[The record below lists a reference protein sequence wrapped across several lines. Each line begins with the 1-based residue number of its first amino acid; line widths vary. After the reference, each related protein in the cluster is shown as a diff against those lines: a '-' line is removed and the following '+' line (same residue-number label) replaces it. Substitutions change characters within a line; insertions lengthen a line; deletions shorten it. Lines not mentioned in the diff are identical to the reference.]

1 MMLQERNITINSINK
16 YIKENILISL
26 TDYKIDIGLED
37 FSLSPPKQESF
48 GDLSSNIALLIS
60 KQIQK
65 NPLKIAEEIKK
76 RMLRQNLNDI
86 EEITATQPGF
96 INFVIK
102 PNYYQNNLKLIIK
115 DKESFGKDFKGKGKS
130 ANVEFVSANPTG
142 PLTVGHGRNA
152 VIGDTVS
159 NILEWHDY
167 NVTREYY
174 YNDAGKQMRT
184 LGQSVES
191 RYFEYV
197 KKPFEFP
204 NDGYQGEY
212 IIEIAKN
219 IANNHGENL
228 VKNDEKFLAEAEKVI
243 FGQIENSLN
252 SLGIKFD
259 TFTNEKSFYESGAIK
274 KLLSQLKSKGLVYEK
289 DDATWYKATGVG
301 AKQDKVYI
309 KSTGEPTYRLPD
321 TAYHKDKIKRGYDV
335 IVDVFGADHTDTYPD
350 VLSALR
356 ALGLKTEHVKILI
369 YQFVTLVKNG
379 EKVKMSTRKADFI
392 TLDDLVNELSV
403 DVIRYFFIM
412 RSMNTHLDFDLNLA
426 KDQSDKNP
434 VFYLQ
439 YAYARICNI
448 IRYGENQ
455 GFKFSEKFDTTL
467 LNESSE
473 IKLLKLMSNFPT
485 VMETALETLEPQTIA
500 IYLQDLASS
509 FHKFYGNCKVI
520 TDDEKLSQSRL
531 GLINGAKIII
541 SIGLSILGVSAPE
554 KM

>member
-1 MMLQERNITINSINK
+1 MMLQERNITISSINK

-243 FGQIENSLN
+243 FEQIENSLN

-289 DDATWYKATGVG
+289 DDATWYKATEVG

-485 VMETALETLEPQTIA
+485 MMETALETLEPQTIA

>member
-1 MMLQERNITINSINK
+1 MMLQERNIIISSITK

-26 TDYKIDIGLED
+26 IDYKIDIGSED

-65 NPLKIAEEIKK
+65 NPLEIAEEIKK
-76 RMLRQNLNDI
+76 TMLHQNLNDI
-86 EEITATQPGF
+86 EGITATKPGF

-102 PNYYQNNLKLIIK
+102 PSYYQNNLKLIIK
-115 DKESFGKDFKGKGKS
+115 NQKNFGKDFKGKGKS

-204 NDGYQGEY
+204 SDGYQGEY

-219 IANNHGENL
+219 IANNYGKSLEQ
-228 VKNDEKFLAEAEKVI
+228 NDEKFLTEAEKVI
-243 FGQIENSLN
+243 FGQIKNSLN

-259 TFTNEKSFYESGAIK
+259 TFTNEKSFYKSGAIK
-274 KLLSQLKSKGLVYEK
+274 KLLSQLKSKELVYQK
-289 DDATWYKATGVG
+289 DDATWYKATKVG

-350 VLSALR
+350 VLSALG
-356 ALGLKTEHVKILI
+356 ALGLKTEHIKILI

-392 TLDDLVNELSV
+392 TLDDLVDELSV
-403 DVIRYFFIM
+403 DIVRYFFIM

-455 GFKFSEKFDTTL
+455 GFKFSEKFDPTL

-485 VMETALETLEPQTIA
+485 MMETALETLEPQTIA

-520 TDDEKLSQSRL
+520 TNDEKLSQSRL

>member
-1 MMLQERNITINSINK
+1 MMHQKRNTIIKSVIKNIKDNIISALEPYNIEIT
-16 YIKENILISL
+16 L
-26 TDYKIDIGLED
+26 DD

-60 KQIQK
+60 KQMK
-65 NPLKIAEEIKK
+65 ENPLGVAEKIKAELLNTNIK
-76 RMLRQNLNDI
+76 NIDA
-86 EEITATQPGF
+86 ITVTPPGF

-102 PNYYQNNLKLIIK
+102 QNFYQNNLKSIIQDK
-115 DKESFGKDFKGKGKS
+115 DDFGKDFKGKDKS

-167 NVTREYY
+167 KVTREYY

-184 LGQSVES
+184 LGKSVEA
-191 RYFEYV
+191 RYLELLE
-197 KKPFEFP
+197 KSFEFP
-204 NDGYQGEY
+204 EGGYQGDY
-212 IIEIAKN
+212 IIEIAKE
-219 IANNHGENL
+219 IINNNGKDLKEN
-228 VKNDEKFLAEAEKVI
+228 DAQFLSSAEKTI
-243 FGQIENSLN
+243 FRQIKNSLN

-259 TFTNEKSFYESGAIK
+259 IFSNEKSFYDSGAIEQ
-274 KLLSQLKSKGLVYEK
+274 LLSQLKDKGLIYE
-289 DDATWYKATGVG
+289 DDGATWYKATELG

-309 KSTGEPTYRLPD
+309 KSSGEPTYRLPD
-321 TAYHKDKIKRGYDV
+321 TAYHRDKINRDFDL

-350 VLSALR
+350 VLSALK
-356 ALGLKTEHVKILI
+356 ALNLDTDHIKILI
-369 YQFVTLVKNG
+369 YQFVTLIKNG

-392 TLDDLVNELSV
+392 TLDNLIDELGLDIV
-403 DVIRYFFIM
+403 RYFFIM

-448 IRYGENQ
+448 IRHGEGQNY
-455 GFKFSEKFDTTL
+455 KFSDDFDATL
-467 LNESSE
+467 LNQSSE

-485 VMETALETLEPQTIA
+485 MMETALDTLEPQTIA
-500 IYLQDLASS
+500 NYLQELASS

-520 TDDEKLSQSRL
+520 TEDKNISQARL
-531 GLINGAKIII
+531 GLINGTKIIL
-541 SIGLSILGVSAPE
+541 STGLSILGISAPE

>member
-1 MMLQERNITINSINK
+1 MLQERNIIISSITK

-26 TDYKIDIGLED
+26 INYKIDIGLED

-65 NPLKIAEEIKK
+65 NPLEIAEEIK
-76 RMLRQNLNDI
+76 RTMLHQNLNDI
-86 EEITATQPGF
+86 EDITATKPGF

-102 PNYYQNNLKLIIK
+102 PRYYQNNLKLIIK
-115 DKESFGKDFKGKGKS
+115 NQENFGKDFKGKGKS

-184 LGQSVES
+184 LGKSVES

-204 NDGYQGEY
+204 SDGYQGDY
-212 IIEIAKN
+212 IIDIAKN
-219 IANNHGENL
+219 IANNYSKSLEQ
-228 VKNDEKFLAEAEKVI
+228 NDEKFLTEAEKVI

-274 KLLSQLKSKGLVYEK
+274 DLLSQLKSKELVYQK
-289 DDATWYKATGVG
+289 DGATWYKATNVG

-309 KSTGEPTYRLPD
+309 KSSGEPTYRLPD
-321 TAYHKDKIKRGYDV
+321 TAYHKDKIRRGYDV

-350 VLSALR
+350 VLSALG
-356 ALGLKTEHVKILI
+356 ALGLKTEHIKILI

-379 EKVKMSTRKADFI
+379 ERVKMSTRKADFI
-392 TLDDLVNELSV
+392 TLDDLVDELSV
-403 DVIRYFFIM
+403 DIVRYFFIM

-485 VMETALETLEPQTIA
+485 MMETALETLEPQTIA

-531 GLINGAKIII
+531 GLIKGAKIII
-541 SIGLSILGVSAPE
+541 SIGLSILGLSAPE

>member
-1 MMLQERNITINSINK
+1 MMHQKRNTIIKSVIKNIKDNIISALEPYDIEIT
-16 YIKENILISL
+16 L
-26 TDYKIDIGLED
+26 DD

-60 KQIQK
+60 KQMK
-65 NPLKIAEEIKK
+65 ENPLGVAEKIKAELLNTNIK
-76 RMLRQNLNDI
+76 NIDA
-86 EEITATQPGF
+86 ITVTPPGF

-102 PNYYQNNLKLIIK
+102 QNFYQNNLKSIIQDK
-115 DKESFGKDFKGKGKS
+115 DDFGKDFKGKDKS

-167 NVTREYY
+167 KVTREYY

-184 LGQSVES
+184 LGKSVEA
-191 RYFEYV
+191 RYLELLE
-197 KKPFEFP
+197 KSFEFP
-204 NDGYQGEY
+204 EGGYQGDY
-212 IIEIAKN
+212 IIEIAKE
-219 IANNHGENL
+219 IINNNGKDLKEN
-228 VKNDEKFLAEAEKVI
+228 DAQFLSSAEKTI
-243 FGQIENSLN
+243 FRQIKNSLN

-259 TFTNEKSFYESGAIK
+259 IFSNEKSFYDSGAIK
-274 KLLSQLKSKGLVYEK
+274 QLLSQLKDKGLIYE
-289 DDATWYKATGVG
+289 DDGATWYKATELG

-309 KSTGEPTYRLPD
+309 KSSGEPTYRLPD
-321 TAYHKDKIKRGYDV
+321 TAYHRDKINRDFDL

-350 VLSALR
+350 VLSALK
-356 ALGLKTEHVKILI
+356 ALNLDTDHIKILI
-369 YQFVTLVKNG
+369 YQFVTLIKNG

-392 TLDDLVNELSV
+392 TLDNLIDELGLDIV
-403 DVIRYFFIM
+403 RYFFIM

-448 IRYGENQ
+448 IRHGEGQNY
-455 GFKFSEKFDTTL
+455 KFSDDFDATL
-467 LNESSE
+467 LNQSSE

-485 VMETALETLEPQTIA
+485 MMETALDTLEPQIIA
-500 IYLQDLASS
+500 NYLQELASS

-520 TDDEKLSQSRL
+520 TEDKNISQARL
-531 GLINGAKIII
+531 GLINGTKIIL
-541 SIGLSILGVSAPE
+541 STGLSILGISAPE

>member
-1 MMLQERNITINSINK
+1 MMLQERNIIISSITK

-26 TDYKIDIGLED
+26 IDYKIDIGSED

-65 NPLKIAEEIKK
+65 NPLEIAEEIKK
-76 RMLRQNLNDI
+76 TMLHQNLNDI
-86 EEITATQPGF
+86 EGITATKPGF

-102 PNYYQNNLKLIIK
+102 PSYYQNNLKLIIK
-115 DKESFGKDFKGKGKS
+115 NQENFGKDFKGKGKS

-204 NDGYQGEY
+204 SDGYQGEY

-219 IANNHGENL
+219 IANNYGKSLEQ
-228 VKNDEKFLAEAEKVI
+228 NDEKFLTEAEKVI
-243 FGQIENSLN
+243 FGQIKNSLN

-274 KLLSQLKSKGLVYEK
+274 KLLSQLKSKELVYQK
-289 DDATWYKATGVG
+289 DDATWYKATKVG

-350 VLSALR
+350 VLSALG
-356 ALGLKTEHVKILI
+356 ALGLKTEHIKILI

-392 TLDDLVNELSV
+392 TLDDLVDELSV
-403 DVIRYFFIM
+403 DIVRYFFIM

-455 GFKFSEKFDTTL
+455 GFKFSEKFDPTL

-485 VMETALETLEPQTIA
+485 MMETALETLEPQTIA

-520 TDDEKLSQSRL
+520 TNDEKLSQSRL

>member
-1 MMLQERNITINSINK
+1 MHQKRNTI
-16 YIKENILISL
+16 IKSVIKNIKNNLISSL
-26 TDYKIDIGLED
+26 KPYNIEITLDD

-60 KQIQK
+60 KQMK
-65 NPLKIAEEIKK
+65 ENPLGVAEKIKAELLNTNIK
-76 RMLRQNLNDI
+76 NIDA
-86 EEITATQPGF
+86 ITVTPPGF

-102 PNYYQNNLKLIIK
+102 QNFYQNNLKSIIQDK
-115 DKESFGKDFKGKGKS
+115 DDFGKDFKGKDKS

-167 NVTREYY
+167 KVTREYY

-184 LGQSVES
+184 LGKSVEA
-191 RYFEYV
+191 RYLELLE
-197 KKPFEFP
+197 KSFEFP
-204 NDGYQGEY
+204 EGGYQGDY
-212 IIEIAKN
+212 IIEIAKE
-219 IANNHGENL
+219 IINNNGKDLKEN
-228 VKNDEKFLAEAEKVI
+228 DAQFLSSAEKTI
-243 FGQIENSLN
+243 FRQIKNSLN

-259 TFTNEKSFYESGAIK
+259 IFSNEKSFYDSGAIEQ
-274 KLLSQLKSKGLVYEK
+274 LLSQLKDKGLIYE
-289 DDATWYKATGVG
+289 DDGATWYKATELG

-309 KSTGEPTYRLPD
+309 KSSGEPTYRLPD
-321 TAYHKDKIKRGYDV
+321 TAYHRDKINRDFDL

-350 VLSALR
+350 VLSALK
-356 ALGLKTEHVKILI
+356 ALNLDTDHIKILI
-369 YQFVTLVKNG
+369 YQFVTLIKNG

-392 TLDDLVNELSV
+392 TLDNLIDELGLDIV
-403 DVIRYFFIM
+403 RYFFIM

-448 IRYGENQ
+448 IRHGEGQNY
-455 GFKFSEKFDTTL
+455 KFSDDFDATL
-467 LNESSE
+467 LNQSSE

-485 VMETALETLEPQTIA
+485 MMETALDTLEPQIIA
-500 IYLQDLASS
+500 NYLQELASS

-520 TDDEKLSQSRL
+520 TEDKNISQARL
-531 GLINGAKIII
+531 GLINGTKIIL
-541 SIGLSILGVSAPE
+541 STGLSILGISAPE

>member
-1 MMLQERNITINSINK
+1 MMLQERNIIISSITK

-26 TDYKIDIGLED
+26 IDYRIDIGLED

-65 NPLKIAEEIKK
+65 NPLEIAEEIK
-76 RMLRQNLNDI
+76 RTMLHQNLNDI
-86 EEITATQPGF
+86 EDITATKPGF

-102 PNYYQNNLKLIIK
+102 PRYYQNNLKLIIK
-115 DKESFGKDFKGKGKS
+115 NQENFGKDFKGKGKS

-184 LGQSVES
+184 LGKSVES

-204 NDGYQGEY
+204 SDGYQGDY
-212 IIEIAKN
+212 IIDIAKN
-219 IANNHGENL
+219 IANNYSKSLEQ
-228 VKNDEKFLAEAEKVI
+228 NDEKFLTEAEKVI

-274 KLLSQLKSKGLVYEK
+274 DLLSQLKSKELVYQK
-289 DDATWYKATGVG
+289 DGATWYKATNVG

-309 KSTGEPTYRLPD
+309 KSSGEPTYRLPD

-350 VLSALR
+350 VLSALG
-356 ALGLKTEHVKILI
+356 ALGLKTEHIKILI

-392 TLDDLVNELSV
+392 TLDDLVDELSV
-403 DVIRYFFIM
+403 DIVRYFFIM

-485 VMETALETLEPQTIA
+485 MMETALETLEPQTIA

-531 GLINGAKIII
+531 GLINGAKIIL
-541 SIGLSILGVSAPE
+541 SIGLSILGLSAPE

>member
-1 MMLQERNITINSINK
+1 MHQKRNTIIKSVIKNIKDNIISALEPYNIEIT
-16 YIKENILISL
+16 L
-26 TDYKIDIGLED
+26 DD

-60 KQIQK
+60 KQMK
-65 NPLKIAEEIKK
+65 ENPLGVAEKIKAELLNTNIK
-76 RMLRQNLNDI
+76 NIDA
-86 EEITATQPGF
+86 ITVTPPGF

-102 PNYYQNNLKLIIK
+102 QNFYQNNLKSIIQDK
-115 DKESFGKDFKGKGKS
+115 DDFGKDFKGKDKS

-167 NVTREYY
+167 KVTREYY

-184 LGQSVES
+184 LGKSVEA
-191 RYFEYV
+191 RYLELLE
-197 KKPFEFP
+197 KSFEFP
-204 NDGYQGEY
+204 EGGYQGDY
-212 IIEIAKN
+212 IIEIAKE
-219 IANNHGENL
+219 IINNNGKDLKEN
-228 VKNDEKFLAEAEKVI
+228 DAQFLSSAEKTI
-243 FGQIENSLN
+243 FRQIKNSLN

-259 TFTNEKSFYESGAIK
+259 IFSNEKSFYDSGAIEQ
-274 KLLSQLKSKGLVYEK
+274 LLSQLKDKGLIYE
-289 DDATWYKATGVG
+289 DDGATWYKATELG

-309 KSTGEPTYRLPD
+309 KSSGEPTYRLPD
-321 TAYHKDKIKRGYDV
+321 TAYHRDKINRDFDL

-350 VLSALR
+350 VLSALK
-356 ALGLKTEHVKILI
+356 ALNLDTDHIKILI
-369 YQFVTLVKNG
+369 YQFVTLIKNG

-392 TLDDLVNELSV
+392 TLDNLIDELGLDIV
-403 DVIRYFFIM
+403 RYFFIM

-448 IRYGENQ
+448 IRHGEGQNY
-455 GFKFSEKFDTTL
+455 KFSDDFDATL
-467 LNESSE
+467 LNQSSE

-485 VMETALETLEPQTIA
+485 MMETALDTLEPQTIA
-500 IYLQDLASS
+500 NYLQELASS

-520 TDDEKLSQSRL
+520 TEDKNISQARL
-531 GLINGAKIII
+531 GLINGTKIIL
-541 SIGLSILGVSAPE
+541 STGLSILGISAPE

>member
-1 MMLQERNITINSINK
+1 MHQKRNTIIKSVIKNIKDNIISALEPYNIEIT
-16 YIKENILISL
+16 L
-26 TDYKIDIGLED
+26 DD

-60 KQIQK
+60 KQMK
-65 NPLKIAEEIKK
+65 ENPLGVAEKIKAELLNTNIK
-76 RMLRQNLNDI
+76 NIDA
-86 EEITATQPGF
+86 ITVTPPGF

-102 PNYYQNNLKLIIK
+102 QNFYQNNLKSIIQDK
-115 DKESFGKDFKGKGKS
+115 DDFGKDFKGKDKS

-167 NVTREYY
+167 KVTREYY

-184 LGQSVES
+184 LGKSVEA
-191 RYFEYV
+191 RYLELLE
-197 KKPFEFP
+197 KSFEFP
-204 NDGYQGEY
+204 EGGYQGDY
-212 IIEIAKN
+212 IIEIAKE
-219 IANNHGENL
+219 IINNNGKDLKEN
-228 VKNDEKFLAEAEKVI
+228 DAQFLSSAEKTI
-243 FGQIENSLN
+243 FRQIKNSLN

-259 TFTNEKSFYESGAIK
+259 IFSNEKSFYDSGAIEQ
-274 KLLSQLKSKGLVYEK
+274 LLSQLKDKGLIYE
-289 DDATWYKATGVG
+289 DDGATWYKATELG

-309 KSTGEPTYRLPD
+309 KSSGEPTYRLPD
-321 TAYHKDKIKRGYDV
+321 TAYHRDKINRDFDL

-350 VLSALR
+350 VLSALK
-356 ALGLKTEHVKILI
+356 ALNLDTDHIKILI
-369 YQFVTLVKNG
+369 YQFVTLIKNG

-392 TLDDLVNELSV
+392 TLDNLIDELGLDIV
-403 DVIRYFFIM
+403 RYFFIM

-448 IRYGENQ
+448 IRHGEGQNY
-455 GFKFSEKFDTTL
+455 KFSDDFDATL
-467 LNESSE
+467 LNQSSE

-485 VMETALETLEPQTIA
+485 MMETALDTLEPQIIA
-500 IYLQDLASS
+500 NYLQELASS

-520 TDDEKLSQSRL
+520 TEDKNISQARL
-531 GLINGAKIII
+531 GLINGTKIIL
-541 SIGLSILGVSAPE
+541 STGLSILGISAPE

>member
-1 MMLQERNITINSINK
+1 MMLQERNIIISSITK

-26 TDYKIDIGLED
+26 IDYKIDIGLED

-65 NPLKIAEEIKK
+65 NPLEIAEEIKK
-76 RMLRQNLNDI
+76 TMLHQNLNDV
-86 EEITATQPGF
+86 ENITATQPGF
-96 INFVIK
+96 INFFIK
-102 PNYYQNNLKLIIK
+102 PRYYQNTLKLIIK
-115 DKESFGKDFKGKGKS
+115 NQENFGKNFKGKGKT

-204 NDGYQGEY
+204 SEGYQGEY

-219 IANNHGENL
+219 IANNYGESL
-228 VKNDEKFLAEAEKVI
+228 EKNDEKFLTEAEKVI

-274 KLLSQLKSKGLVYEK
+274 DLLSQLKSKELVYQK
-289 DDATWYKATGVG
+289 DGATWYKATNVG

-309 KSTGEPTYRLPD
+309 KSSGEPTYRLPD

-350 VLSALR
+350 VLSALG
-356 ALGLKTEHVKILI
+356 ALGLKTEHIKILI

-392 TLDDLVNELSV
+392 TLDDLVDELSV
-403 DVIRYFFIM
+403 DIVRYFFIM

-455 GFKFSEKFDTTL
+455 GFKFSEKFDPTL

-485 VMETALETLEPQTIA
+485 MMETALETLEPQTIA

>member
-1 MMLQERNITINSINK
+1 MMHQKRNTIIKSVIKNIKDNIISALEPYDIEIT
-16 YIKENILISL
+16 L
-26 TDYKIDIGLED
+26 DD

-60 KQIQK
+60 KQMK
-65 NPLKIAEEIKK
+65 ENPLGVAEKIKAELSNKHIK
-76 RMLRQNLNDI
+76 NIDA
-86 EEITATQPGF
+86 ITVTPPGF

-102 PNYYQNNLKLIIK
+102 QNFYQNNLKSIIQDK
-115 DKESFGKDFKGKGKS
+115 DDFGKDFKGKDKS

-167 NVTREYY
+167 KVTREYY

-184 LGQSVES
+184 LGKSVEA
-191 RYFEYV
+191 RYLELLE
-197 KKPFEFP
+197 KSFEFP
-204 NDGYQGEY
+204 EGGYQGDY
-212 IIEIAKN
+212 IIEIAKE
-219 IANNHGENL
+219 IINNNGKDLKEN
-228 VKNDEKFLAEAEKVI
+228 DTQFLSSAEKTI
-243 FGQIENSLN
+243 FRQIKNSLN

-259 TFTNEKSFYESGAIK
+259 IFSNEKSFYDSGAIEQ
-274 KLLSQLKSKGLVYEK
+274 LLSQLKDKGLIYE
-289 DDATWYKATGVG
+289 DDGATWYKATELG

-309 KSTGEPTYRLPD
+309 KSSGEPTYRLPD
-321 TAYHKDKIKRGYDV
+321 TAYHRDKINRGFDL

-350 VLSALR
+350 VLSALK
-356 ALGLKTEHVKILI
+356 ALNLDTDHIKILI
-369 YQFVTLVKNG
+369 YQFVTLIKNG

-392 TLDDLVNELSV
+392 TLDNLIDELGLDIV
-403 DVIRYFFIM
+403 RYFFIM

-448 IRYGENQ
+448 IRHGEGQNY
-455 GFKFSEKFDTTL
+455 KFSDDFDATL
-467 LNESSE
+467 LNQSSE

-485 VMETALETLEPQTIA
+485 MMETALDTLEPQIIA
-500 IYLQDLASS
+500 NYLQELASS

-520 TDDEKLSQSRL
+520 TEDKNISQARL
-531 GLINGAKIII
+531 GLINGTKIIL
-541 SIGLSILGVSAPE
+541 STGLSILGISAPE

>member
-1 MMLQERNITINSINK
+1 MMLQERNIIISSITK

-26 TDYKIDIGLED
+26 IDYKIDIGSED

-65 NPLKIAEEIKK
+65 NPLEIAEEIKK
-76 RMLRQNLNDI
+76 TMLHQNLNDI
-86 EEITATQPGF
+86 EGITATKPGF

-102 PNYYQNNLKLIIK
+102 PSYYQNNLKLIIK
-115 DKESFGKDFKGKGKS
+115 NQENFGKDFKGKGKS

-204 NDGYQGEY
+204 SDGYQGEY

-219 IANNHGENL
+219 IANNYGKSLEQ
-228 VKNDEKFLAEAEKVI
+228 NDEKFLTEAEKVI
-243 FGQIENSLN
+243 FGQIKNSLN

-259 TFTNEKSFYESGAIK
+259 TFTNEKSFYKSGAIK
-274 KLLSQLKSKGLVYEK
+274 KLLSQLKSKELVYQK
-289 DDATWYKATGVG
+289 DDATWYKATKVG

-350 VLSALR
+350 VLSALG
-356 ALGLKTEHVKILI
+356 ALGLKTEHIKILI

-392 TLDDLVNELSV
+392 TLDDLVDELSV
-403 DVIRYFFIM
+403 DIVRYFFIM

-455 GFKFSEKFDTTL
+455 GFKFSEKFDPTL

-485 VMETALETLEPQTIA
+485 MMETALETLEPQTIA

-520 TDDEKLSQSRL
+520 TNDEKLSQSRL

>member
-1 MMLQERNITINSINK
+1 MMLQERNIIISSITK

-26 TDYKIDIGLED
+26 IDYKIDIGLED

-65 NPLKIAEEIKK
+65 NPLEIAEEIKK
-76 RMLRQNLNDI
+76 TMLHQNLNDI
-86 EEITATQPGF
+86 EDITATKPGF

-102 PNYYQNNLKLIIK
+102 PSYYQNNLKLIIK
-115 DKESFGKDFKGKGKS
+115 NQENFGKDFKGKGKS

-204 NDGYQGEY
+204 SDGYQGEY

-219 IANNHGENL
+219 IANNYGESL
-228 VKNDEKFLAEAEKVI
+228 EQNDEKFLTEAEKVI

-259 TFTNEKSFYESGAIK
+259 TFTNEKSFYKSGAIK
-274 KLLSQLKSKGLVYEK
+274 KLLSQLKSKELVYQK
-289 DDATWYKATGVG
+289 DDATWYKATKVG

-350 VLSALR
+350 VLSALG
-356 ALGLKTEHVKILI
+356 ALGLKTEHIKILI

-392 TLDDLVNELSV
+392 TLDDLVDELSV
-403 DVIRYFFIM
+403 DIVRYFFIM

-455 GFKFSEKFDTTL
+455 GFKFSEKFDPTL

-485 VMETALETLEPQTIA
+485 MMETALETLEPQTIA

>member
-1 MMLQERNITINSINK
+1 MMHQKRNTIIKSVIKNIKDNIISALEPYNIEIT
-16 YIKENILISL
+16 L
-26 TDYKIDIGLED
+26 DD

-60 KQIQK
+60 KQMK
-65 NPLKIAEEIKK
+65 ENPLGVAEKIKAELLNKNIK
-76 RMLRQNLNDI
+76 NIDA
-86 EEITATQPGF
+86 ITVSPPGF

-102 PNYYQNNLKLIIK
+102 QNFYQNNLKSIIQDK
-115 DKESFGKDFKGKGKS
+115 DDFGKDFKGKDKS

-167 NVTREYY
+167 KVTREYY

-184 LGQSVES
+184 LGKSVEA
-191 RYFEYV
+191 RYLELLE
-197 KKPFEFP
+197 KSFEFP
-204 NDGYQGEY
+204 EGGYQGDY
-212 IIEIAKN
+212 IIEIAKE
-219 IANNHGENL
+219 IINNNGKDLKEN
-228 VKNDEKFLAEAEKVI
+228 DAQFLSSAEKTI
-243 FGQIENSLN
+243 FRQIKNSLN

-259 TFTNEKSFYESGAIK
+259 IFSNEKSFYDSGAIEQ
-274 KLLSQLKSKGLVYEK
+274 LLSQLKDKGLIYE
-289 DDATWYKATGVG
+289 DDGATWYKATELG

-309 KSTGEPTYRLPD
+309 KSSGEPTYRLPD
-321 TAYHKDKIKRGYDV
+321 TAYHRDKINRDFDL

-350 VLSALR
+350 VLSALK
-356 ALGLKTEHVKILI
+356 ALNLDTDHIKILI
-369 YQFVTLVKNG
+369 YQFVTLIKNG

-392 TLDDLVNELSV
+392 TLDNLIDELGLDIV
-403 DVIRYFFIM
+403 RYFFIM

-448 IRYGENQ
+448 IRHGEGQNY
-455 GFKFSEKFDTTL
+455 KFSDDFDAAL
-467 LNESSE
+467 LNQSSE

-485 VMETALETLEPQTIA
+485 MMETALDTLEPQIIA
-500 IYLQDLASS
+500 NYLQELASS

-520 TDDEKLSQSRL
+520 TEDKNISQARL
-531 GLINGAKIII
+531 GLINGTKIIL
-541 SIGLSILGVSAPE
+541 STGLSILGISAPE

>member
-1 MMLQERNITINSINK
+1 MMLQERNIIISSITK

-26 TDYKIDIGLED
+26 IDYKIDIGSED

-65 NPLKIAEEIKK
+65 NPLEIAEEIKK
-76 RMLRQNLNDI
+76 TMLHQNLNDI
-86 EEITATQPGF
+86 EGITATKPGF

-102 PNYYQNNLKLIIK
+102 PSYYQNNLKLIIK
-115 DKESFGKDFKGKGKS
+115 NQENFGKNFKGKGKS

-204 NDGYQGEY
+204 SDGYQGEY

-219 IANNHGENL
+219 IANNYGKSLEQ
-228 VKNDEKFLAEAEKVI
+228 NDEKFLTEAEKVI
-243 FGQIENSLN
+243 FGQIKNSLN

-259 TFTNEKSFYESGAIK
+259 TFTNEKSFYKSGAIK
-274 KLLSQLKSKGLVYEK
+274 KLLSQLKSKELVYQK
-289 DDATWYKATGVG
+289 DDATWYKATKVG

-350 VLSALR
+350 VLSALG
-356 ALGLKTEHVKILI
+356 ALGLKTEHIKILI

-392 TLDDLVNELSV
+392 TLDDLVDELSV
-403 DVIRYFFIM
+403 DIVRYFFIM

-455 GFKFSEKFDTTL
+455 GFKFSEKFDPTL

-485 VMETALETLEPQTIA
+485 MMETALETLEPQTIA

-520 TDDEKLSQSRL
+520 TNDEKLSQSRL

>member
-1 MMLQERNITINSINK
+1 MMLQERNITISSINK

-219 IANNHGENL
+219 IANNLGENL

-485 VMETALETLEPQTIA
+485 MMETALETLEPQTIA

>member
-1 MMLQERNITINSINK
+1 MMHQKRNTIIKSVIKNIKDNIISALEPYDIEIT
-16 YIKENILISL
+16 L
-26 TDYKIDIGLED
+26 DD

-60 KQIQK
+60 KQMK
-65 NPLKIAEEIKK
+65 ENPLGVAEKIKAELLNKNIK
-76 RMLRQNLNDI
+76 NIDG
-86 EEITATQPGF
+86 ITVTPPGF

-102 PNYYQNNLKLIIK
+102 QNFYQNNLKSIIQDK
-115 DKESFGKDFKGKGKS
+115 DDFGKDFKGKDKS

-167 NVTREYY
+167 KVTREYY

-184 LGQSVES
+184 LGKSVEA
-191 RYFEYV
+191 RYLELLE
-197 KKPFEFP
+197 KSFEFP
-204 NDGYQGEY
+204 EGGYQGDY
-212 IIEIAKN
+212 IIEIAKE
-219 IANNHGENL
+219 IINNNGKDLKEN
-228 VKNDEKFLAEAEKVI
+228 DAQFLSSAEKTI
-243 FGQIENSLN
+243 FRQIKNSLN

-259 TFTNEKSFYESGAIK
+259 IFSNEKSFYDSGAIEQ
-274 KLLSQLKSKGLVYEK
+274 LLSQLKDKGLIYE
-289 DDATWYKATGVG
+289 DDGATWYKATELG

-309 KSTGEPTYRLPD
+309 KSSGEPTYRLPD
-321 TAYHKDKIKRGYDV
+321 TAYHRDKINRDFDL

-350 VLSALR
+350 VLSALK
-356 ALGLKTEHVKILI
+356 ALNLDTDHIKILI
-369 YQFVTLVKNG
+369 YQFVTLIKNG

-392 TLDDLVNELSV
+392 TLDNLIDELGLDIV
-403 DVIRYFFIM
+403 RYFFIM

-448 IRYGENQ
+448 IRHGEGQNY
-455 GFKFSEKFDTTL
+455 KFSDDFDATL
-467 LNESSE
+467 LNQSSE

-485 VMETALETLEPQTIA
+485 MMETALDTLEPQIIA
-500 IYLQDLASS
+500 NYLQELASS

-520 TDDEKLSQSRL
+520 TEDKNISQARL
-531 GLINGAKIII
+531 GLINGTKIIL
-541 SIGLSILGVSAPE
+541 STGLSILGISAPE

>member
-1 MMLQERNITINSINK
+1 MMLQERNITISSINK

-485 VMETALETLEPQTIA
+485 MMETALETLEPQTIA

>member
-1 MMLQERNITINSINK
+1 MHQKRNTIIKSVIKNIKDNIISALEPYNIEIT
-16 YIKENILISL
+16 L
-26 TDYKIDIGLED
+26 DD

-60 KQIQK
+60 KQMK
-65 NPLKIAEEIKK
+65 ENPLGVAEKIKAELLNKNIK
-76 RMLRQNLNDI
+76 NIDA
-86 EEITATQPGF
+86 ITVTPPGF

-102 PNYYQNNLKLIIK
+102 QNFYQNNLKSIIQDK
-115 DKESFGKDFKGKGKS
+115 DDFGKDFKGKDKS

-167 NVTREYY
+167 KVTREYY

-184 LGQSVES
+184 LGKSVEA
-191 RYFEYV
+191 RYLELLE
-197 KKPFEFP
+197 KSFEFP
-204 NDGYQGEY
+204 EGGYQGDY
-212 IIEIAKN
+212 IIEIAKE
-219 IANNHGENL
+219 IINNNGKDLKEN
-228 VKNDEKFLAEAEKVI
+228 DAQFLSSAEKTI
-243 FGQIENSLN
+243 FRQIKNSLN

-259 TFTNEKSFYESGAIK
+259 IFSNEKSFYDSGAIEQ
-274 KLLSQLKSKGLVYEK
+274 LLSQLKDKGLIYE
-289 DDATWYKATGVG
+289 DDGATWYKATELG

-309 KSTGEPTYRLPD
+309 KSSGEPTYRLPD
-321 TAYHKDKIKRGYDV
+321 TAYHRDKINRNFDL

-350 VLSALR
+350 VLSALK
-356 ALGLKTEHVKILI
+356 ALNLDTDHIKILI
-369 YQFVTLVKNG
+369 YQFVTLIKNG
-379 EKVKMSTRKADFI
+379 DKVKMSTRKADFI
-392 TLDDLVNELSV
+392 TLDNLIDELGLDIV
-403 DVIRYFFIM
+403 RYFFIM

-448 IRYGENQ
+448 IRHGEGQNY
-455 GFKFSEKFDTTL
+455 KFSDDFDATL
-467 LNESSE
+467 LNQSSE

-485 VMETALETLEPQTIA
+485 MMETALDTLEPQIIA
-500 IYLQDLASS
+500 NYLQELASS

-520 TDDEKLSQSRL
+520 TEDKNISQARL
-531 GLINGAKIII
+531 GLINGTKIIL
-541 SIGLSILGVSAPE
+541 STGLSILGISAPE

>member
-1 MMLQERNITINSINK
+1 MMLQERNITISSINK

-184 LGQSVES
+184 LGRSVES

-228 VKNDEKFLAEAEKVI
+228 VKNDEKFLVEAEKVI

-485 VMETALETLEPQTIA
+485 MMETALETLEPQTIA

-520 TDDEKLSQSRL
+520 TDNEKLSQSRL

>member
-1 MMLQERNITINSINK
+1 MHQKRNTIIKSVIKNIKDNIISALEPYNIEIT
-16 YIKENILISL
+16 L
-26 TDYKIDIGLED
+26 DD

-60 KQIQK
+60 KQMK
-65 NPLKIAEEIKK
+65 ENPLGVAEKIKAELLNKNIK
-76 RMLRQNLNDI
+76 NIDT
-86 EEITATQPGF
+86 ITVTPPGF

-102 PNYYQNNLKLIIK
+102 QNFYQNNLKSIIQDK
-115 DKESFGKDFKGKGKS
+115 DDFGKDFKGKDKS

-167 NVTREYY
+167 KVTREYY

-184 LGQSVES
+184 LGKSVEA
-191 RYFEYV
+191 RYLELLE
-197 KKPFEFP
+197 KSFEFP
-204 NDGYQGEY
+204 EGGYQGDY
-212 IIEIAKN
+212 IIEIAKE
-219 IANNHGENL
+219 IINNNGKDLKEN
-228 VKNDEKFLAEAEKVI
+228 DAQFLSSAENTI
-243 FGQIENSLN
+243 FRQIKNSLN

-259 TFTNEKSFYESGAIK
+259 IFSNEKSFYDSGAIEQ
-274 KLLSQLKSKGLVYEK
+274 LLSQLKDKGLIYE
-289 DDATWYKATGVG
+289 DDGATWYKATELG

-309 KSTGEPTYRLPD
+309 KSSGEPTYRLPD
-321 TAYHKDKIKRGYDV
+321 TAYHRDKINRKFDL
-335 IVDVFGADHTDTYPD
+335 IVDVFGADHADTYPD
-350 VLSALR
+350 VLSALK
-356 ALGLKTEHVKILI
+356 ALNLDTNHIKILI
-369 YQFVTLVKNG
+369 YQFVTLIKNG

-392 TLDDLVNELSV
+392 TLDNLIDELGLDIV
-403 DVIRYFFIM
+403 RYFFIM

-448 IRYGENQ
+448 IRHGEGQNY
-455 GFKFSEKFDTTL
+455 KFSDDFDATL
-467 LNESSE
+467 LNQSSE

-485 VMETALETLEPQTIA
+485 MMETALDTLEPQIIA
-500 IYLQDLASS
+500 NYLQELASS

-520 TDDEKLSQSRL
+520 TEDKNISQARL
-531 GLINGAKIII
+531 GLINGTKIIL
-541 SIGLSILGVSAPE
+541 STGLSILGISAPE

>member
-1 MMLQERNITINSINK
+1 MLQERNIIISSITK

-26 TDYKIDIGLED
+26 IDYKIDIGSED

-65 NPLKIAEEIKK
+65 NPLEIAEEIKK
-76 RMLRQNLNDI
+76 TMLHQNLNDI
-86 EEITATQPGF
+86 EDITATKPGF

-102 PNYYQNNLKLIIK
+102 PRYYQNNLKLIIK
-115 DKESFGKDFKGKGKS
+115 NQENFGKDFKGKGKS

-204 NDGYQGEY
+204 SDGYQGEY

-219 IANNHGENL
+219 IANNYGESL
-228 VKNDEKFLAEAEKVI
+228 EQNDEKFLTEAEKVI
-243 FGQIENSLN
+243 FGQIKNSLN

-259 TFTNEKSFYESGAIK
+259 TFTNEKSFYKSGAIK
-274 KLLSQLKSKGLVYEK
+274 KLLSQLKSKELVYQK
-289 DDATWYKATGVG
+289 DDATWYKATKVG

-350 VLSALR
+350 VLSALG
-356 ALGLKTEHVKILI
+356 ALGLKTEHIKILI

-392 TLDDLVNELSV
+392 TLDDLVDELSV
-403 DVIRYFFIM
+403 DIVRYFFIM

-455 GFKFSEKFDTTL
+455 GFKFSEKFDPTL

-485 VMETALETLEPQTIA
+485 MMETALETLEPQTIA

>member
-1 MMLQERNITINSINK
+1 MHQKRNTIIKSVIKNIKDNIISALEPYNIEIT
-16 YIKENILISL
+16 L
-26 TDYKIDIGLED
+26 DD

-60 KQIQK
+60 KQMK
-65 NPLKIAEEIKK
+65 ENPLGVAEKIKAELLNTNIK
-76 RMLRQNLNDI
+76 NIDA
-86 EEITATQPGF
+86 ITVTPPGF

-102 PNYYQNNLKLIIK
+102 QNFYQNNLKSIIQDK
-115 DKESFGKDFKGKGKS
+115 DDFGKDFKGKDKS

-167 NVTREYY
+167 KVTREYY

-184 LGQSVES
+184 LGKSVEA
-191 RYFEYV
+191 RYLELLE
-197 KKPFEFP
+197 KSFEFP
-204 NDGYQGEY
+204 EGGYQGDY
-212 IIEIAKN
+212 IIEIAKE
-219 IANNHGENL
+219 IINNNGKDLKEN
-228 VKNDEKFLAEAEKVI
+228 DAQFLSSAEKTI
-243 FGQIENSLN
+243 FRQIKNSLN

-259 TFTNEKSFYESGAIK
+259 IFSNEKSFYDSGAIEQ
-274 KLLSQLKSKGLVYEK
+274 LLSQLKDKGLIYE
-289 DDATWYKATGVG
+289 DDGATWYKATELG

-309 KSTGEPTYRLPD
+309 KSSGEPTYRLPD
-321 TAYHKDKIKRGYDV
+321 TAYHRDKINRDFDL

-350 VLSALR
+350 VLSALK
-356 ALGLKTEHVKILI
+356 ALNLDTDHIKILI
-369 YQFVTLVKNG
+369 YQFVTLIKNG

-392 TLDDLVNELSV
+392 TLDNLIDELGLDIV
-403 DVIRYFFIM
+403 RYFFIM

-448 IRYGENQ
+448 IRHGEGQNY
-455 GFKFSEKFDTTL
+455 KFSDDFDATL
-467 LNESSE
+467 LNQSSE

-485 VMETALETLEPQTIA
+485 MMETALDTLEPQIIA
-500 IYLQDLASS
+500 NYLQELASS

-520 TDDEKLSQSRL
+520 TENKNISQARL
-531 GLINGAKIII
+531 GLINGTKIIL
-541 SIGLSILGVSAPE
+541 STGLSILGISAPE

>member
-1 MMLQERNITINSINK
+1 MMHQKRNTIIKSVIKNIKDNIISALKPYDIEIT
-16 YIKENILISL
+16 L
-26 TDYKIDIGLED
+26 DD

-60 KQIQK
+60 KQMK
-65 NPLKIAEEIKK
+65 ENPLGVAEKIKAELLNTNIK
-76 RMLRQNLNDI
+76 NIDA
-86 EEITATQPGF
+86 ITVTPPGF

-102 PNYYQNNLKLIIK
+102 QNFYQNNLKSIIQDK
-115 DKESFGKDFKGKGKS
+115 DDFGKDFKGKDKS

-167 NVTREYY
+167 KVTREYY

-184 LGQSVES
+184 LGKSVEA
-191 RYFEYV
+191 RYLELLE
-197 KKPFEFP
+197 KSFEFP
-204 NDGYQGEY
+204 EGGYQGDY
-212 IIEIAKN
+212 IIEIAKE
-219 IANNHGENL
+219 IINNNGKDLKEN
-228 VKNDEKFLAEAEKVI
+228 DAQFLSSAEKTI
-243 FGQIENSLN
+243 FRQIKNSLN

-259 TFTNEKSFYESGAIK
+259 IFSNEKSFYDSGAIEQ
-274 KLLSQLKSKGLVYEK
+274 LLSQLKDKGLIYE
-289 DDATWYKATGVG
+289 DDGATWYKATELG

-309 KSTGEPTYRLPD
+309 KSSGEPTYRLPD
-321 TAYHKDKIKRGYDV
+321 TAYHRDKINRNFDL

-350 VLSALR
+350 VLSALK
-356 ALGLKTEHVKILI
+356 ALNLDTDHIKILI
-369 YQFVTLVKNG
+369 YQFVTLIKNG

-392 TLDDLVNELSV
+392 TLDNLIDELGLDIV
-403 DVIRYFFIM
+403 RYFFIM

-439 YAYARICNI
+439 YAYARICNV
-448 IRYGENQ
+448 IRHGEGQNY
-455 GFKFSEKFDTTL
+455 KFSDDFDATL
-467 LNESSE
+467 LNQSSE

-485 VMETALETLEPQTIA
+485 MMETALDTLEPQIIA
-500 IYLQDLASS
+500 NYLQELASS

-520 TDDEKLSQSRL
+520 TEDKNISQARL
-531 GLINGAKIII
+531 GLINGTKIIL
-541 SIGLSILGVSAPE
+541 STGLSILGISAPE

>member
-1 MMLQERNITINSINK
+1 MMLQERNIIISSITK
-16 YIKENILISL
+16 YIKENILLSL
-26 TDYKIDIGLED
+26 IDYKIEIELED

-76 RMLRQNLNDI
+76 MMLRQNLNDI
-86 EEITATQPGF
+86 EDITATQPGF

-102 PNYYQNNLKLIIK
+102 PSYYQNNLKLIIK

-228 VKNDEKFLAEAEKVI
+228 VQNDEKFLAEAEKVI

-289 DDATWYKATGVG
+289 NDATWYKATEVG

-356 ALGLKTEHVKILI
+356 ALGLKTEHIKILI

-379 EKVKMSTRKADFI
+379 EKVKMSTRKADFV

-403 DVIRYFFIM
+403 DVVRYFFIM

-485 VMETALETLEPQTIA
+485 MMETSLETLEPQTIA

-520 TDDEKLSQSRL
+520 TDDENLSQSRL

>member
-1 MMLQERNITINSINK
+1 MLQERNITISSINK

-65 NPLKIAEEIKK
+65 NPLEIAEEIKK
-76 RMLRQNLNDI
+76 RMLHQNLNDI
-86 EEITATQPGF
+86 EDITATKPGF

-102 PNYYQNNLKLIIK
+102 PRYYQNNLKLIIK
-115 DKESFGKDFKGKGKS
+115 NQENFGKDFKGKGKS

-184 LGQSVES
+184 LGKSVES

-204 NDGYQGEY
+204 SDGYQGDY
-212 IIEIAKN
+212 IIDIAKN
-219 IANNHGENL
+219 IANNYSKSLEQ
-228 VKNDEKFLAEAEKVI
+228 NDEKFLTEAEKVI

-274 KLLSQLKSKGLVYEK
+274 KLLSQLKNKGLVYEK

-350 VLSALR
+350 VLSALG
-356 ALGLKTEHVKILI
+356 ALGLKTEHIKILI

-379 EKVKMSTRKADFI
+379 ERVKMSTRKADFI
-392 TLDDLVNELSV
+392 TLDDLVDELSV
-403 DVIRYFFIM
+403 DIVRYFFIM

-485 VMETALETLEPQTIA
+485 MMETALETLEPQTIA
-500 IYLQDLASS
+500 IYLQGLASS

>member
-1 MMLQERNITINSINK
+1 MHQKRNTIIKSVIKNIKDNIISALEPYNIEIT
-16 YIKENILISL
+16 L
-26 TDYKIDIGLED
+26 DD

-60 KQIQK
+60 KQMKESPLGVAEKIKAELLNK
-65 NPLKIAEEIKK
+65 NIK
-76 RMLRQNLNDI
+76 NIDA
-86 EEITATQPGF
+86 ITVTPPGF

-102 PNYYQNNLKLIIK
+102 QNFYQNNLKSIIQDK
-115 DKESFGKDFKGKGKS
+115 DDFGKDFKGKDKS

-167 NVTREYY
+167 KVTREYY

-184 LGQSVES
+184 LGKSVEA
-191 RYFEYV
+191 RYLELLE
-197 KKPFEFP
+197 KSFEFP
-204 NDGYQGEY
+204 EGGYQGDY
-212 IIEIAKN
+212 IIEIAKE
-219 IANNHGENL
+219 IINNNGKDLKEN
-228 VKNDEKFLAEAEKVI
+228 DAQFLSSAEKTI
-243 FGQIENSLN
+243 FRQIKNSLN

-259 TFTNEKSFYESGAIK
+259 IFSNEKSFYDSGAIEQ
-274 KLLSQLKSKGLVYEK
+274 LLSQLKDKGLIYE
-289 DDATWYKATGVG
+289 DDGATWYKATELG

-309 KSTGEPTYRLPD
+309 KSSGEPTYRLPD
-321 TAYHKDKIKRGYDV
+321 TAYHRDKINRDFDL
-335 IVDVFGADHTDTYPD
+335 IVDVFGADHADTYPD
-350 VLSALR
+350 VLSALK
-356 ALGLKTEHVKILI
+356 ALNLDTDHIKILI
-369 YQFVTLVKNG
+369 YQFVTLIKNG

-392 TLDDLVNELSV
+392 TLDNLIDELGLDIV
-403 DVIRYFFIM
+403 RYFFIM

-439 YAYARICNI
+439 YAHARICNI
-448 IRYGENQ
+448 IRHGEGQNY
-455 GFKFSEKFDTTL
+455 KFSDDFDATL
-467 LNESSE
+467 LNQSSE

-485 VMETALETLEPQTIA
+485 MMETALDTLEPQIIA
-500 IYLQDLASS
+500 NYLQELASS

-520 TDDEKLSQSRL
+520 TEDKNISQARL
-531 GLINGAKIII
+531 GLINGTKIIL
-541 SIGLSILGVSAPE
+541 STGLSILGISAPE

>member
-1 MMLQERNITINSINK
+1 MMHQKRNTIIKSVIKNIKDNIISALEPYNIEIT
-16 YIKENILISL
+16 L
-26 TDYKIDIGLED
+26 DD

-60 KQIQK
+60 KQMK
-65 NPLKIAEEIKK
+65 ENPLGVAEKIKAELLNTNIK
-76 RMLRQNLNDI
+76 NIDA
-86 EEITATQPGF
+86 ITVTPPGF

-102 PNYYQNNLKLIIK
+102 QNFYQNNLKSIIQDK
-115 DKESFGKDFKGKGKS
+115 DDFGKDFKGKDKS

-167 NVTREYY
+167 KVTREYY

-184 LGQSVES
+184 LGKSVEA
-191 RYFEYV
+191 RYLELLE
-197 KKPFEFP
+197 KSFEFP
-204 NDGYQGEY
+204 EGGYQGDY
-212 IIEIAKN
+212 IIEIAKE
-219 IANNHGENL
+219 IINNNGKYLKEN
-228 VKNDEKFLAEAEKVI
+228 DAQFLSSAEKTI
-243 FGQIENSLN
+243 FRQIKNSLN

-259 TFTNEKSFYESGAIK
+259 IFSNEKSFYDSGAIEQ
-274 KLLSQLKSKGLVYEK
+274 LLSQLKDKGLIYE
-289 DDATWYKATGVG
+289 DDGATWYKATELG

-309 KSTGEPTYRLPD
+309 KSSGEPTYRLPD
-321 TAYHKDKIKRGYDV
+321 TAYHRDKINRDFDL

-350 VLSALR
+350 VLSALK
-356 ALGLKTEHVKILI
+356 ALNLDTDHIKILI
-369 YQFVTLVKNG
+369 YQFVTLIKNG

-392 TLDDLVNELSV
+392 TLDNLIDELGLDIV
-403 DVIRYFFIM
+403 RYFFIM

-448 IRYGENQ
+448 IRHGEGQNY
-455 GFKFSEKFDTTL
+455 KFSDDFDATL
-467 LNESSE
+467 LNQSSE

-485 VMETALETLEPQTIA
+485 MMETALDTLEPQIIA
-500 IYLQDLASS
+500 NYLQELASS

-520 TDDEKLSQSRL
+520 TEDKNISQARL
-531 GLINGAKIII
+531 GLINGTKIIL
-541 SIGLSILGVSAPE
+541 STGLSILGISAPE

>member
-1 MMLQERNITINSINK
+1 MHQKRNTIIKSVIKNIKDNIISALEPYNIEIT
-16 YIKENILISL
+16 L
-26 TDYKIDIGLED
+26 DD
-37 FSLSPPKQESF
+37 FSLSPSKQESF

-60 KQIQK
+60 KQMK
-65 NPLKIAEEIKK
+65 ENPLGVAEKIKAELLNTNIK
-76 RMLRQNLNDI
+76 NIDA
-86 EEITATQPGF
+86 ITVTPPGF

-102 PNYYQNNLKLIIK
+102 QNFYQNNLKSIIQDK
-115 DKESFGKDFKGKGKS
+115 DDFGKDFKGKDKS

-167 NVTREYY
+167 KVTREYY

-184 LGQSVES
+184 LGKSVEA
-191 RYFEYV
+191 RYLELLE
-197 KKPFEFP
+197 KSFEFP
-204 NDGYQGEY
+204 EGGYQGDY
-212 IIEIAKN
+212 IIEIAKE
-219 IANNHGENL
+219 IINNNGKDLKEN
-228 VKNDEKFLAEAEKVI
+228 DAQFLSSAEKTI
-243 FGQIENSLN
+243 FRQIKNSLN

-259 TFTNEKSFYESGAIK
+259 IFSNEKSFYDSGAIEQ
-274 KLLSQLKSKGLVYEK
+274 LLSQLKDKGLIYE
-289 DDATWYKATGVG
+289 DDGATWYKATELG

-309 KSTGEPTYRLPD
+309 KSSGEPTYRLPD
-321 TAYHKDKIKRGYDV
+321 TAYHRDKINRDFDL
-335 IVDVFGADHTDTYPD
+335 IVDVFGADHADTYPD
-350 VLSALR
+350 VLSALK
-356 ALGLKTEHVKILI
+356 ALNLNIDHIKILI
-369 YQFVTLVKNG
+369 YQFVTLIKNG

-392 TLDDLVNELSV
+392 TLDNLIDELGLDIV
-403 DVIRYFFIM
+403 RYFFIM

-448 IRYGENQ
+448 IRHGEGQNY
-455 GFKFSEKFDTTL
+455 KFSDDFDATL
-467 LNESSE
+467 LNQSSE

-485 VMETALETLEPQTIA
+485 MMETALDTLEPQIIA
-500 IYLQDLASS
+500 NYLQELASS

-520 TDDEKLSQSRL
+520 TEDKNISQARL
-531 GLINGAKIII
+531 GLINGTKIIL
-541 SIGLSILGVSAPE
+541 STGLSILGISAPE

>member
-1 MMLQERNITINSINK
+1 MLQERNITINSINK

-321 TAYHKDKIKRGYDV
+321 TAYHKDKIRRGYDV

>member
-1 MMLQERNITINSINK
+1 MLQERNIIISSITK
-16 YIKENILISL
+16 YIKENILESL
-26 TDYKIDIGLED
+26 IDYKIDIGLED

-65 NPLKIAEEIKK
+65 NPLEIAEEIKK
-76 RMLRQNLNDI
+76 TMLHQNLNDI
-86 EEITATQPGF
+86 ENITTTQPGF
-96 INFVIK
+96 INFFIK
-102 PNYYQNNLKLIIK
+102 PRYYQNNLKLIIK
-115 DKESFGKDFKGKGKS
+115 NQENFGKNFKGKGKT

-204 NDGYQGEY
+204 SDGYQGDY

-219 IANNHGENL
+219 IANNYGKSLE
-228 VKNDEKFLAEAEKVI
+228 KDDGKFLTEAEKVI

-259 TFTNEKSFYESGAIK
+259 TFTNEKSFYDSGAIK
-274 KLLSQLKSKGLVYEK
+274 NLLSQLKSKELVYQK
-289 DDATWYKATGVG
+289 DDATWYKATKVG

-350 VLSALR
+350 VLSALG
-356 ALGLKTEHVKILI
+356 ALGLKTEHIKILI

-392 TLDDLVNELSV
+392 TLDDLVDELSV
-403 DVIRYFFIM
+403 DIVRYFFIM

-467 LNESSE
+467 LDESSE

-485 VMETALETLEPQTIA
+485 MMETALDTLEPQTIA

-531 GLINGAKIII
+531 GLIKGAKIII
-541 SIGLSILGVSAPE
+541 SIGLSILGLSAPE

>member
-1 MMLQERNITINSINK
+1 MHQKRNTIIKSVIKNIKDNIISALEPYDIEIT
-16 YIKENILISL
+16 L
-26 TDYKIDIGLED
+26 DD

-60 KQIQK
+60 KQMK
-65 NPLKIAEEIKK
+65 ENPLGVAEKIKAELLNKNIK
-76 RMLRQNLNDI
+76 NIDA
-86 EEITATQPGF
+86 ITVTPPGF

-102 PNYYQNNLKLIIK
+102 QNFYQNNLKSIIQDK
-115 DKESFGKDFKGKGKS
+115 DDFGKDFKGKDKS

-167 NVTREYY
+167 KVTREYY

-184 LGQSVES
+184 LGKSVEA
-191 RYFEYV
+191 RYLELLE
-197 KKPFEFP
+197 KSFEFP
-204 NDGYQGEY
+204 EGGYQGDY
-212 IIEIAKN
+212 IIEIAKE
-219 IANNHGENL
+219 IINNNGKDLKEN
-228 VKNDEKFLAEAEKVI
+228 DAQFLSSAEKTI
-243 FGQIENSLN
+243 FRQIKNSLN

-259 TFTNEKSFYESGAIK
+259 IFSNEKSFYDSGAIEQ
-274 KLLSQLKSKGLVYEK
+274 LLSQLKDKGLIYE
-289 DDATWYKATGVG
+289 DDGATWYKATELG

-309 KSTGEPTYRLPD
+309 KSSGEPTYRLPD
-321 TAYHKDKIKRGYDV
+321 TAYHRDKINRDFDL

-350 VLSALR
+350 VLSALK
-356 ALGLKTEHVKILI
+356 ALNLDTDHIKILI
-369 YQFVTLVKNG
+369 YQFVTLIKNG

-392 TLDDLVNELSV
+392 TLDNLIDELGLDIV
-403 DVIRYFFIM
+403 RYFFIM

-448 IRYGENQ
+448 IRHGEGQNY
-455 GFKFSEKFDTTL
+455 KFSDDFDATL
-467 LNESSE
+467 LNQSSE

-485 VMETALETLEPQTIA
+485 MMETALDTLEPQIIA
-500 IYLQDLASS
+500 NYLQELASS

-520 TDDEKLSQSRL
+520 TEDKNISQARL
-531 GLINGAKIII
+531 GLINGTKIIL
-541 SIGLSILGVSAPE
+541 STGLSILGISAPE

>member
-1 MMLQERNITINSINK
+1 MMHQKRNTIIKSVIKNIKDNIISALEPYNIEIT
-16 YIKENILISL
+16 L
-26 TDYKIDIGLED
+26 DD

-60 KQIQK
+60 KQMK
-65 NPLKIAEEIKK
+65 ENPLGVAEKIKAELLNTNIK
-76 RMLRQNLNDI
+76 NIDA
-86 EEITATQPGF
+86 ITVTPPGF

-102 PNYYQNNLKLIIK
+102 QNFYQNNLKSIIQDK
-115 DKESFGKDFKGKGKS
+115 DDFGKDFKGKDKS

-167 NVTREYY
+167 KVTREYY

-184 LGQSVES
+184 LGKSVEA
-191 RYFEYV
+191 RYLELLE
-197 KKPFEFP
+197 KSFEFP
-204 NDGYQGEY
+204 EGGYQGDY
-212 IIEIAKN
+212 IIEIAKE
-219 IANNHGENL
+219 IINNNGKDLKEN
-228 VKNDEKFLAEAEKVI
+228 DAQFLSSAEKTI
-243 FGQIENSLN
+243 FRQIKNSLN

-259 TFTNEKSFYESGAIK
+259 IFSNEKSFYDSGAIEQ
-274 KLLSQLKSKGLVYEK
+274 LLSQLKDKGLIYE
-289 DDATWYKATGVG
+289 DDGATWYKATELG

-309 KSTGEPTYRLPD
+309 KSSGEPTYRLPD
-321 TAYHKDKIKRGYDV
+321 TAYHKDKINRDFDL

-350 VLSALR
+350 VLSALK
-356 ALGLKTEHVKILI
+356 ALNLDTNHIKILI
-369 YQFVTLVKNG
+369 YQFVTLIKNG

-392 TLDDLVNELSV
+392 TLDNLIDELGLDIV
-403 DVIRYFFIM
+403 RYFFIM

-448 IRYGENQ
+448 IRHGEGQNY
-455 GFKFSEKFDTTL
+455 KFSDDFDATL
-467 LNESSE
+467 LNQSSE

-485 VMETALETLEPQTIA
+485 MMETALDTLEPQIIA
-500 IYLQDLASS
+500 NYLQELASS

-520 TDDEKLSQSRL
+520 TEDKNISQARL
-531 GLINGAKIII
+531 GLINGTKIIL
-541 SIGLSILGVSAPE
+541 STGLSILGISAPE

>member
-1 MMLQERNITINSINK
+1 MMLQERNIIISSITK

-26 TDYKIDIGLED
+26 IDYKIDIGLED

-65 NPLKIAEEIKK
+65 NPLEIAEEIKK
-76 RMLRQNLNDI
+76 TMLHQNLNDI
-86 EEITATQPGF
+86 EDITATQPGF

-102 PNYYQNNLKLIIK
+102 PSYYQNNLKLIIK
-115 DKESFGKDFKGKGKS
+115 NQENFGKDFKGKGKS

-184 LGQSVES
+184 LGESVES

-204 NDGYQGEY
+204 SDGYQGEY

-219 IANNHGENL
+219 IANNYGESL
-228 VKNDEKFLAEAEKVI
+228 EQNDEKFLTEAEKVI
-243 FGQIENSLN
+243 FGQIKNSLN

-259 TFTNEKSFYESGAIK
+259 TFTNEKSFYKSGAIK
-274 KLLSQLKSKGLVYEK
+274 KLLSQLKSKELVYQK
-289 DDATWYKATGVG
+289 DDATWYKATKVG

-350 VLSALR
+350 VLSALG
-356 ALGLKTEHVKILI
+356 ALGLKTEHIKILI

-392 TLDDLVNELSV
+392 TLDDLVDELSV
-403 DVIRYFFIM
+403 DIVRYFFIM

-455 GFKFSEKFDTTL
+455 GFKFSEKFDPTL

-485 VMETALETLEPQTIA
+485 MMETALETLEPQTIA

-520 TDDEKLSQSRL
+520 TNDEKLSQSRL

>member
-1 MMLQERNITINSINK
+1 MMHQKRNTI
-16 YIKENILISL
+16 IKSVIKNIKDNIISAL
-26 TDYKIDIGLED
+26 EPYDIEIILED

-60 KQIQK
+60 KQMK
-65 NPLKIAEEIKK
+65 ENPLGVAEKIKAKLLNINIK
-76 RMLRQNLNDI
+76 NIDA
-86 EEITATQPGF
+86 ITVTPPGF

-102 PNYYQNNLKLIIK
+102 QNFYQNNLKSIIQDK
-115 DKESFGKDFKGKGKS
+115 DDFGKDFKGKDKS

-167 NVTREYY
+167 KVTREYY
-174 YNDAGKQMRT
+174 YNDAGKQMQT
-184 LGQSVES
+184 LGKSVEA
-191 RYFEYV
+191 RYLELLE
-197 KKPFEFP
+197 KSFEFP
-204 NDGYQGEY
+204 EGGYQGDY
-212 IIEIAKN
+212 IIEIAKE
-219 IANNHGENL
+219 IINNNGKDLKEN
-228 VKNDEKFLAEAEKVI
+228 DAQFLSSAEKTI
-243 FGQIENSLN
+243 FKQIKNSLN

-259 TFTNEKSFYESGAIK
+259 IFSNEKSFYDSGAIEQ
-274 KLLSQLKSKGLVYEK
+274 LLSQLKDKGLIYE
-289 DDATWYKATGVG
+289 DDGATWYKATELG

-309 KSTGEPTYRLPD
+309 KSSGEPTYRLPD
-321 TAYHKDKIKRGYDV
+321 TAYHRDKINRDFDL

-350 VLSALR
+350 VLSALK
-356 ALGLKTEHVKILI
+356 ALNLDTDHIKILI
-369 YQFVTLVKNG
+369 YQFVTLIKNG

-392 TLDDLVNELSV
+392 TLDNLIDELGLDIV
-403 DVIRYFFIM
+403 RYFFIM

-448 IRYGENQ
+448 IRHGEGQNY
-455 GFKFSEKFDTTL
+455 KFSDDFDATL
-467 LNESSE
+467 LNQSSE

-485 VMETALETLEPQTIA
+485 MMETALDTLEPQIIA
-500 IYLQDLASS
+500 NYLQELASS

-520 TDDEKLSQSRL
+520 TEDKNISQARL
-531 GLINGAKIII
+531 GLINGTKIIL
-541 SIGLSILGVSAPE
+541 STGLSILGISAPE